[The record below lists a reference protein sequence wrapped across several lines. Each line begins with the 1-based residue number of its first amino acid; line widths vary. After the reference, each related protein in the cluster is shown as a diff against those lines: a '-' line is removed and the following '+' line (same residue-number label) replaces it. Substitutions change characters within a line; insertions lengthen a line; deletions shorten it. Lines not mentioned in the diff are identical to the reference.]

1 MWYHGRQSVNIINN
15 LRNQRLPNK
24 FVSNENF
31 PLKEHIFAV
40 HYDGFAKIWN
50 RSNMKLLFDEILTH
64 DMEISQNQDEEKL
77 QKRSKRKKIFTA
89 LEFRQPDL
97 LTERFDGS

>member
-1 MWYHGRQSVNIINN
+1 
-15 LRNQRLPNK
+15 
-24 FVSNENF
+24 
-31 PLKEHIFAV
+31 
-40 HYDGFAKIWN
+40 
-50 RSNMKLLFDEILTH
+50 MKLLFDEILTH